1 MKESAAKTLR
11 RRREAALA
19 WPAVDL
25 SDRAGNVAQQG
36 ARPLCVP
43 LAVAAAHESQA
54 HGDGTAFVPAVEP
67 LWWWLVRRGLAGADG
82 TLLPDAGAAVADVG
96 QCHEDLWPFDASLG
110 HGTQEPPPAAGPAP
124 WRRTR
129 MEPVPLT
136 HDGVEEPIEAA
147 LAFGQAV
154 MLVLEVTDEFDYP
167 AADGFIPVPDIRAP
181 SGGYH
186 AVVIEGAWTEPLRGR
201 VFLIR
206 NSWGAGWGSGGFAL
220 LPPAYLI
227 AHAAEAGALNA

>member
-1 MKESAAKTLR
+1 MRESAAKALR
-11 RRREAALA
+11 RRRAAALT

-25 SDRAGNVAQQG
+25 SDRAADVADQG
-36 ARPLCVP
+36 PRPVCVP

-54 HGDGTAFVPAVEP
+54 HGDGTAFVPAPEP
-67 LWWWLVRRGLAGADG
+67 VWWWLVARDLAGADG
-82 TLLPDAGAAVADVG
+82 ALLPDAGTALADVG
-96 QCHEDLWPFDASLG
+96 QCHHDLWPFDASLG
-110 HGTQEPPPAAGPAP
+110 IGTQNPPPAAGPAP

-129 MEPVPLT
+129 MEPVPLA

-147 LAFGQAV
+147 LAAGQAV
-154 MLVLEVTDEFDYP
+154 MLVLEVADEFDWP
-167 AADGFIPVPDIRAP
+167 ELDGFIRVPDIRAP

-186 AVVIEGAWTEPLRGR
+186 AVVVEGAWTDPLHGR

-206 NSWGAGWGSGGFAL
+206 NSWGEIWGNSGFGL

-227 AHAAEAGALNA
+227 AHAAEAAALTA